1 MPPYI
6 PTARQEGSMTRH
18 WVIFETRADIR
29 HCMDRLEIEPW
40 EEIALPAGYAVNIA
54 GWLGVSETV
63 ILRQSVL
70 ETLNRLYQRGRDQ
83 VSGGRHVHH

>member
-1 MPPYI
+1 
-6 PTARQEGSMTRH
+6 MTRN

-29 HCMDRLEIEPW
+29 GCMDRLEIEPW
-40 EEIALPAGYAVNIA
+40 EEIALPAGFAVNIA
-54 GWLGVSETV
+54 GWLGVSQTV

-70 ETLNRLYQRGRDQ
+70 ETLNRLYQLGRDQ